1 MKKNRLMV
9 ALLCG
14 SLLVLN
20 LAGYSADVSQAADQK
35 KAVSLIIAGGPQG
48 GGWFGLAG
56 NLAKTSEQ
64 VIPGLRMSV
73 MPGGGVG
80 NPSLVEKGDAHLALT
95 VSHLYNSAVRGDEP
109 YSGMNAK
116 NIRALAQV
124 GTSDT
129 CLFLV
134 KKNLPV
140 HSIQEIKDKKYPI
153 KLTTT
158 GKASTPALGML
169 RILKEYG
176 ITEKDIKSWGGNIT
190 YTAYTDAAQ
199 LISDGHADGIVAPV
213 VPALVELE
221 RTVPMKLLP
230 MDEKMVDTLV
240 QKYGYSKNRLTK
252 GKTAW
257 GLDDYWQIGE
267 PNVIIVRADVSDEI
281 VYGITKLICEHPEM
295 IRTWGETHA
304 RFNPETAWKDVGGI
318 LHPGAE
324 RYYKE
329 KGYQK

>member
-1 MKKNRLMV
+1 VKNIMV

-20 LAGYSADVSQAADQK
+20 LAGYSSGATADPNKV
-35 KAVSLIIAGGPQG
+35 VSLTIAGGPQG

-56 NLAKTSEQ
+56 NLAKESEK

-80 NPSLVEKGDAHLALT
+80 NPSLLEKGDAQLGLT
-95 VSHLYNSAVRGDEP
+95 VSHLYNSAVRGDAP
-109 YSGMNAK
+109 YPGMNAK

-134 KKNLPV
+134 KKNLPIN
-140 HSIQEIKDKKYPI
+140 SIQEIKDKKYPI

-158 GKASTPALGML
+158 GKASTPALGTL

-176 ITEKDIKSWGGNIT
+176 ITEADIKSWGGSIT

-199 LISDGHADGIVAPV
+199 LISDGHADGIIAPV
-213 VPALVELE
+213 VPAILELE
-221 RTVPMKLLP
+221 RMVPIKLLP

-240 QKYGYSKNRLTK
+240 KKYGYSKNKLVK
-252 GKTAW
+252 GTNTW
-257 GLDDYWQIGE
+257 VLEDHWQIGE
-267 PNVIIVRADVSDEI
+267 PNVLIVRADVPDDI
-281 VYGITKLICEHPEM
+281 VYGITKLICEHPDM
-295 IRTWGETHA
+295 IRTWGSTHA

-324 RYYKE
+324 RYYRE
-329 KGYQK
+329 KGYMK